1 MLEGVGEIAHGIRLS
16 LFAKDPHVVK
26 LLPCPRDWEVGMLSF
41 PMFAFQRMALGLLVL
56 IVSDSLRTWTVTH
69 QAPLSVE
76 IFRQEYQGGLPCPP
90 SRDLPDPASGEK
102 HSWIVNLGE
111 RLREDLHLK
120 GAEKEFTSV
129 NFQQKLF

>member
-1 MLEGVGEIAHGIRLS
+1 MLEGVEEIVHRIRPS

-26 LLPCPRDWEVGMLSF
+26 LLPCHRDWEVGMLSF
-41 PMFAFQRMALGLLVL
+41 PMFASQRMALCLLVL
-56 IVSDSLRTWTVTH
+56 SVSDSLQTWTITH

-76 IFRQEYQGGLPCPP
+76 ISRQEYQGGLPGPP
-90 SRDLPDPASGEK
+90 SGDLPDPASGEK
-102 HSWIVNLGE
+102 HSWIINLGK

-129 NFQQKLF
+129 NFLKKLF

>member
-76 IFRQEYQGGLPCPP
+76 ISRQEYQGGLPCPP

-111 RLREDLHLK
+111 RLIEDFHLK
-120 GAEKEFTSV
+120 GAE
-129 NFQQKLF
+129 